1 MGKSLPAADWYFD
14 FVSPYAYLGFTRLA
28 ELSGLARLR
37 LRPVLFAGLLGHF
50 GQKGP
55 AEIAPKRTWTYR
67 ATTWLAREHGIAFAY
82 PAAHPFNS
90 LPYLRLAIAA
100 GGGEAAVGAIFR
112 ALWTTRADAAD
123 PAIVAGLARELGV
136 DPARIAEPAVKE
148 ALREETAQAAG
159 RGVFGV
165 PTLAVRGEL
174 FWGADAMDFA
184 KAFLADPGLLATDE
198 MRRLDRLPV
207 GAERKAP

>member
-1 MGKSLPAADWYFD
+1 MAAVLPEADWYFN
-14 FVSPYAYLGFTRLA
+14 FVSPYAYLGYTRLA
-28 ELSGLARLR
+28 ELAGLVRPR
-37 LRPVLFAGLLGHF
+37 PRPVLFAGLLAHF

-55 AEIAPKRTWTYR
+55 AEIVPKRTWTYR
-67 ATTWLAREHGIAFAY
+67 ATTWLAAQRGVPFAF

-100 GGGEAAVGAIFR
+100 GGGEAAVGTIFR

-123 PAIVAGLARELGV
+123 PAIVARLAAELGV
-136 DPARIAEPAVKE
+136 DPARIAAPDVKE
-148 ALREETAQAAG
+148 ALREETARAAE

-165 PTLAVRGEL
+165 PTLALRGEL

-184 KAFLADPGLLATDE
+184 KAFLADPGLLATAE
-198 MRRLDRLPV
+198 MRRLDALPV
-207 GAERKAP
+207 GASRKAG